1 MAIHE
6 ILYINAEL
14 QDGIVKQRPANELKD
29 IAIKHGMKTLRQGGL
44 RKVAAGMTT
53 LDEIIRVTF
62 AD

>member
-14 QDGIVKQRPANELKD
+14 QDAIVKLRPANELKD
-29 IAIKHGMKTLRQGGL
+29 IATKHGMRTLRQAGL
-44 RKVAAGMTT
+44 RKVALGMTT